1 MNRSLSEQSQWELDS
16 ILPEEC
22 FACGLELLRAAP
34 CHFNE
39 LCLPR
44 ACVNGF
50 FMQAPHSQRASEGNA
65 LFWEI
70 LVWASSSLPRSIKIK
85 VSLKMY

>member
-1 MNRSLSEQSQWELDS
+1 MNCSLSEQSQWEFDS

-22 FACGLELLRAAP
+22 FACGLERLWAAQ

-39 LCLPR
+39 LQLTR
-44 ACVNGF
+44 ACVNDF
-50 FMQAPHSQRASEGNA
+50 FMQGSHSQHASEGNI

-70 LVWASSSLPRSIKIK
+70 LVLVSSSLPRSIKIR
-85 VSLKMY
+85 S